1 VRALLVHNPTAGG
14 GRAGRLLPEVTRR
27 LAADG
32 VEVDRH
38 ETRSLEDARLAACEA
53 AGTVEVVV
61 AMGGDGT
68 VGACAAGLADAGPPG
83 WSPGGSGGSGGPPG
97 WSPGGSRGSGGPPGW
112 SHGGSGVRAALG
124 VIPAG
129 GGNDAARSLGLPS
142 GDPVAAAGLLAR
154 LRRRPADLAMVAGRA
169 YLNVA
174 GAGFDS
180 EVTRVANQRLGWA
193 GNRPRYVGAVL
204 AQLVVGR
211 TASFELVLDG
221 RAMPLRGWLVA
232 VANGPSYGGGMRI
245 APRAS
250 LDDGLLEVVVI
261 HDIGKLDFLRTFPKV
276 FSGRH
281 VEHPAVAVHRA
292 ARVELDAD
300 RTLAVYADGEP
311 AGTLPATFQV
321 RPAAITVLAN
331 HPAPGFSAP

>member
-1 VRALLVHNPTAGG
+1 VRALLVHNPTAGR
-14 GRAGRLLPEVTRR
+14 GRAGRLAAEVAAR
-27 LAADG
+27 LAAGG
-32 VEVDRH
+32 VKVERH
-38 ETRSLEDARLAACEA
+38 PTRSLEDARLAACDA
-53 AGTVEVVV
+53 AGTFDAVV

-68 VGACAAGLADAGPPG
+68 VGACAGGLADAGQ
-83 WSPGGSGGSGGPPG
+83 GGPGGPPG
-97 WSPGGSRGSGGPPGW
+97 WSPGRS
-112 SHGGSGVRAALG
+112 VRAALG
-124 VIPAG
+124 VVPAG
-129 GGNDAARSLGLPS
+129 GGNDAARSLGLPPD
-142 GDPVAAAGLLAR
+142 DPLAAAGLVPR
-154 LRRRPADLAMVAGRA
+154 LRRRPADLATVAGRA

-180 EVTRVANQRLGWA
+180 EVNRIANQRLGWA

-204 AQLVVGR
+204 AELVVGR
-211 TASFELVLDG
+211 VAAFELVLDG

-232 VANGPSYGGGMRI
+232 VANGPSYGGGMRV

-261 HDIGKLDFLRTFPKV
+261 HEIGKLEFLRTFPKV

-292 ARVELDAD
+292 ARVDLDAD

-311 AGTLPATFQV
+311 AGTLPATFEV
-321 RPAAITVLAN
+321 RPAAVTVLAAD
-331 HPAPGFSAP
+331 PAPGFPAGPGG